1 MLFGFDYRNNLFF
14 FHFYCDSLLN
24 SLETKFSFV
33 HALSEKWDL
42 SKELSVDP
50 IVSIHVNMNLTLT
63 LVGWNFF
70 YILFAF
76 LVIEV
81 LSKKAKVSVLWTR
94 LGRMNSTM
102 SGHFSTGKSKEL
114 AVMTSASALS
124 LCQDIALQ
132 IEKCILLNITL
143 ISWPDFST
151 LYCQRLCRWL
161 ASLLCLLYW
170 PSFAFAI

>member
-14 FHFYCDSLLN
+14 FNFYCDSLLN

-81 LSKKAKVSVLWTR
+81 LSKKAKVSVL
-94 LGRMNSTM
+94 
-102 SGHFSTGKSKEL
+102 
-114 AVMTSASALS
+114 
-124 LCQDIALQ
+124 
-132 IEKCILLNITL
+132 
-143 ISWPDFST
+143 
-151 LYCQRLCRWL
+151 
-161 ASLLCLLYW
+161 
-170 PSFAFAI
+170 